1 MKKLIFASIFTIFA
15 SNLFAQNL
23 THTVGMSAS
32 SISGAGFS
40 YKYKIN
46 EDWAV
51 KSTSFIVGNKNDG
64 GSDLHFNFGSE
75 LQYDLYQTKKSRLYI
90 LAGGSYWYSK
100 DEYQNNIYGD
110 KEPVE
115 LIETNRVKNIDK
127 DLQLGIALGIEAI
140 TFDNISINFDFG
152 YQYSNSLNDSDY
164 EISFGGGVGIGYT
177 FGK

>member
-1 MKKLIFASIFTIFA
+1 MKTLIFASIFAILV

-51 KSTSFIVGNKNDG
+51 KSTSFIIGNKNDG
-64 GSDLHFNFGSE
+64 GSDLYFNLGGE
-75 LQYDLYQTKKSRLYI
+75 LQYDLYQTKKSRLYL

-100 DEYQNNIYGD
+100 DEYQNDIYGD
-110 KEPVE
+110 KEPFE
-115 LIETNRVKNIDK
+115 LIETNKMKRIDE
-127 DLQLGIALGIEAI
+127 DFNLGVALGIEAI
-140 TFDNISINFDFG
+140 TFDNISFNVDFG
-152 YQYSNSLNDSDY
+152 YHFINSLKDSNY
-164 EISFGGGVGIGYT
+164 EIGFGGGVGIGYT